1 LTDATFNRLGTV
13 TFERPAPDVTKLL
26 GYWEEWERG
35 ETPPGQVL
43 ANLKTHGMPELLHHL
58 VEREYRIDA

>member
-1 LTDATFNRLGTV
+1 M